1 MALRLAGKVA
11 VITGAGSKAGIGR
24 ETAKAMAAQGARVVI
39 NDFGKDP
46 DGGWGADR
54 VVKEVVEAG
63 GIAVANYDQVGS
75 MESGASI
82 IKTAIDNF
90 GRIDILVNA
99 AGNFKVAR
107 STVDF
112 TEADWDA
119 IMAVHLKGL
128 FACTQAA
135 LREMLKQGNGG
146 RIINFT
152 SMAAFTAPFRG
163 SHLPYN
169 AAKAGVIGFTRALAL
184 EMRDHGITVNAVSP
198 GAHTSL
204 FPVDAPGPECVA
216 PLIVYLATEQAK
228 NVTSQIIFAS
238 GGVICVLAHP
248 VTGLVPPDL
257 HLPSVTA
264 HGYLYKDGVWTL
276 EELEKALPIV
286 IQKTG

>member
-1 MALRLAGKVA
+1 MVQRLAGKVA

-24 ETAKAMAAQGARVVI
+24 ETAKAMAAEGAKVVV
-39 NDFGKDP
+39 NDMGKDP

-54 VVKEVVEAG
+54 VVKEIEEAG
-63 GIAVANYDQVGS
+63 GIAAANYDSVGS
-75 MESGASI
+75 MESGANI

-90 GRIDILVNA
+90 GRIDILVNT

-107 STVDF
+107 SSIDF
-112 TEADWDA
+112 TEADWD
-119 IMAVHLKGL
+119 ITMAVHLKGV

-135 LREMLKQGNGG
+135 LKEMLKQQSGG

-184 EMRDHGITVNAVSP
+184 EMKEHGITVNAISP

-204 FPVDAPGPECVA
+204 FPVNAPGPEYIS
-216 PLIVYLATEQAK
+216 PLITYLATDEAI
-228 NVTSQIIFAS
+228 NITSQIIFAS

-257 HLPSVTA
+257 DLPSVTA
-264 HGYLYKDGVWTL
+264 HGYLYKDGIWTL
-276 EELEKALPIV
+276 EELAKALPV
-286 IQKTG
+286 VLQKTD